1 MLIIREMKIKTTIR
15 YQLTLFKMAISK
27 FTNNKCWRGCGEKG
41 NFLHRGSVNWYS
53 HYRKQYG
60 GSLKKL
66 KIGLPY
72 DPAIPLPAYTW
83 RKLFQKD
90 TCSKQQY
97 LQEPRRGSNLNVPQQ
112 RNG

>member
-1 MLIIREMKIKTTIR
+1 MV
-15 YQLTLFKMAISK
+15 
-27 FTNNKCWRGCGEKG
+27 GG
-41 NFLHRGSVNWYS
+41 NVNWYS
-53 HYRKQYG
+53 HCREQYG

-97 LQEPRRGSNLNVPQQ
+97 LQEPRRGSNLNVHQEMD
-112 RNG
+112 G